1 MATYAFLSPAWIE
14 AARALREEFAAD
26 AEIPASTMRMNLTVE
41 AVPYGDGVVDAHV
54 DTTAGLVDIELG
66 HLDPADVKV
75 TLDFET
81 ARAVLIDN
89 NAEIAM
95 AAFMAGKVRVEG
107 DMTKLLA
114 YQSMPPTKAQ
124 SEVTAALRDITAS

>member
-1 MATYAFLSPAWIE
+1 MATYAFLSPEWIE

-41 AVPYGDGVVDAHV
+41 AVPYGDGVVEAHV

-75 TLDFET
+75 TLDFDT

-89 NAEIAM
+89 NAEVAM

-114 YQSMPPTKAQ
+114 YQSMQPTKAQ
-124 SEVTAALRDITAS
+124 SEVAAALREITAS